1 MQRPI
6 FWITCCDS
14 QHVCHQI
21 HTERE
26 TCLVCIFGINV
37 VLDSI
42 AALLVEIFG
51 CDLDKVRNFCLGSKS
66 DCHVLKFCNGDF
78 LIYQDEHC
86 DLVQEA
92 VLLLRSKTR
101 RISESSV
108 AGQNHTQA
116 CEFNP

>member
-21 HTERE
+21 WTERE
-26 TCLVCIFGINV
+26 ACLVCIFGINV
-37 VLDSI
+37 VLDGI

-78 LIYQDEHC
+78 FIYQDEHR
-86 DLVQEA
+86 V
-92 VLLLRSKTR
+92 
-101 RISESSV
+101 
-108 AGQNHTQA
+108 
-116 CEFNP
+116 